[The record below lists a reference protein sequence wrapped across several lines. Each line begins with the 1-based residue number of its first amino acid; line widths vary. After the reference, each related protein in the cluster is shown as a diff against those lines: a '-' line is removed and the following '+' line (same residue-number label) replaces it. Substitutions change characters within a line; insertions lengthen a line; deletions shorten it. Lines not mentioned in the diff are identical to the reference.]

1 MTIEELVSRYHWAQI
16 GEDGV
21 LELFLDHHVLQTYRM
36 CEEKFN
42 LEILQNYRGKGAQPW
57 SLNFGGV
64 FHKVVEK
71 IYETKQAGTFDYQW
85 LLSYSESLWLKAGLD
100 RYSEHKTYQALNGLS
115 GFLVL
120 VAQYA
125 TFYSAE
131 SERLRPIGVELA
143 FGKGKEVLLG
153 SIDTNAYDWS
163 VKDDRF
169 LHFSVR
175 CYLSG
180 RIDFLMDSGTAIGP
194 MDHKTK
200 AWFKGNPA
208 EDHDPQEGMTGY
220 VYASAHILKNKF
232 PELLEKRK
240 VNRIW
245 MNYVQVKAEADFNKR
260 FKRIPIFKTEWQL
273 EQYRLRQLSTFSK
286 ILEFVTS
293 NRTADWNTS
302 VCSNTYHQDC
312 TFKHLHKLNNP
323 ADMLRILNN
332 DFEVAP
338 AWNPD
343 TIDERDETINAT
355 S

>member
-1 MTIEELVSRYHWAQI
+1 MTIEQLVSKYHWAQI

-21 LELFLDHHVLQTYRM
+21 LELFLDHHALQTYRM
-36 CEEKFN
+36 CEEKFS
-42 LEILQNYRGKGAQPW
+42 LEILQNYRAKGTQPW
-57 SLNFGGV
+57 SLNFGSV

-71 IYETKQAGTFDYQW
+71 IYETKQAQTFDYNW
-85 LLSYSESLWLKAGLD
+85 LLGYSEALWTKAGLD

-125 TFYSAE
+125 TFYSNE
-131 SERLRPIGVELA
+131 NERLRPIGVELA
-143 FGKGKEVLLG
+143 FGKGREVFLG
-153 SIDTNAYDWS
+153 A
-163 VKDDRF
+163 
-169 LHFSVR
+169 LHFPYYGNMVR

-200 AWFKGNPA
+200 AFFKGNPA

-232 PELLEKRK
+232 PELLEKRQ

-293 NRTADWNTS
+293 DRMGDWNTS

-312 TFKHLHKLNNP
+312 TFKHLHKLNN
-323 ADMLRILNN
+323 AGDMLRILNN

-338 AWNPD
+338 EWNPD
-343 TIDERDETINAT
+343 TIDQRDEAISDN
-355 S
+355 SRLL